1 MIVPSAF
8 FTFWLKV
15 TPWTVSPERSTWTR
29 WAGWNIE
36 PSADRLREA
45 GDPGPHQPLEVG
57 EPELRG
63 KRAGTRVEHDLVV
76 LGEQL
81 VGQHRQAEE
90 VAERRHGADVARRKA
105 VPKFPLLGQTQL
117 LGAEHR
123 GDLAKIRSAVGGK
136 REHDKLVSVG
146 LDDHDLG
153 QHPALDVL
161 EGGDLQRRVR
171 LGVKVNR
178 IEDLLLLEQL
188 LEFREDG
195 HRRPPFCLH
204 WEG

>member
-15 TPWTVSPERSTWTR
+15 TPWTVNPERSTWTR

-63 KRAGTRVEHDLVV
+63 KRVGTRVEHDLVV

-105 VPKFPLLGQTQL
+105 VPKFRPSPARAAGVI
-117 LGAEHR
+117 R
-123 GDLAKIRSAVGGK
+123 GRSHCTSDQ
-136 REHDKLVSVG
+136 RSVS
-146 LDDHDLG
+146 
-153 QHPALDVL
+153 A
-161 EGGDLQRRVR
+161 
-171 LGVKVNR
+171 
-178 IEDLLLLEQL
+178 
-188 LEFREDG
+188 
-195 HRRPPFCLH
+195 
-204 WEG
+204 